1 MDLSELAERLKSGEW
16 NDIEFKKSQ
25 KGVSESAYETV
36 SAFSNTAGG
45 YLVFGVKDTNGNYD
59 IVGVLEVD
67 KVQNEFLSTLRTGDK
82 LNRII
87 TTKENI
93 VKSDDGKT
101 LLIFYIP
108 EAHRQEKPV
117 YLKGD
122 IRQSYIRR
130 DACDERCTK
139 TEIERFLREAS
150 SEHYGAQSLDFDP
163 EDCFDADA
171 LKWYRAIF
179 ESRNPEGDSSMSDLE
194 FLHHWGLINET
205 RDQLLPTRASI
216 LLFGNDAVFR
226 QILRRPVVACQWINA
241 SECGPPPDQRW
252 ADRLLVERNLIHGW
266 RSLLDWYMKYA
277 ERPFNVDPAT
287 LQREDLPPD
296 HIAFRETAI
305 NLLIHQDYA
314 DHTRKPEILFYRDGT
329 VFWNPG
335 DAFASSTELLEPGEK
350 EVRNPRIVSAFRRI
364 GFSEQAGSGIRYIFL
379 NWQRLG
385 HVPPTITNNKEKKT
399 FELKLLKEILL
410 SEEQLLFQASLG
422 VHLSEDEA
430 RVFAYACRK
439 GIASLQ
445 EVRIIAGASVRD
457 AKKILDRLQT
467 QALIFQSDQNQE
479 YFHLA
484 KHLQEHFKNKKLD
497 SEQLETIQSD
507 LSTAQV
513 EALEA
518 VKSTE
523 QVQPLNKINDIQWE
537 IIRLCDVPKPL
548 TDIMSACGKT
558 HRGFFMRNYLNPM
571 ITGGIIQLTN
581 PDKPRASNQKYV
593 LTKTGLELNVQKMA
607 NETAQKG

>member
-1 MDLSELAERLKSGEW
+1 MDFSELTERLNSCEW

-45 YLVFGVKDTNGNYD
+45 HLVFGVQETNGNYD

-67 KVQNEFLSTLRTGDK
+67 KVQNDFLSTLRTGDK

-87 TTKENI
+87 TPKENI
-93 VKSDDGKT
+93 VNSDGKT

-108 EAHRQEKPV
+108 EARRQDKPV
-117 YLKGD
+117 YLKRD

-130 DACDERCTK
+130 GGCDERCTK
-139 TEIERFLREAS
+139 TEIERFLREAAD
-150 SEHYGAQSLDFDP
+150 ERYDGQTLDFDP
-163 EDCFDADA
+163 EHCFDADV
-171 LKWYRAIF
+171 LKWYRALF
-179 ESRNPEGDSSMSDLE
+179 KSRNPEYDSSMSDLE
-194 FLHHWGLINET
+194 FLHHWGFINET

-226 QILRRPVVACQWINA
+226 QILPRPVVDCQWINA
-241 SECGPPPDQRW
+241 SESDPPPDQRW

-296 HIAFRETAI
+296 HIAFREAAI

-314 DHTRKPEILFYRDGT
+314 DHTRKPEILFYRDGS

-335 DAFASSTELLEPGEK
+335 DAFASSIELFEPGEK
-350 EVRNPRIVSAFRRI
+350 EVRNPRIVAAFRRI
-364 GFSEQAGSGIRYIFL
+364 GFSEQAGSGIRYIFH

-385 HVPPTITNNKEKKT
+385 NVPPIITNNKEQKN
-399 FELKLLKEILL
+399 FGLKLPKEILL

-430 RVFAYACRK
+430 RVFAYTCRK
-439 GIASLQ
+439 DSISLQ
-445 EVRIIAGASVRD
+445 EVRIITGVSAID
-457 AKKILDRLQT
+457 AKKIFNRLRT
-467 QALIFQSDQNQE
+467 QALIVQSDQNQE
-479 YFHLA
+479 YFQLA
-484 KHLQEHFKNKKLD
+484 KHLHEHFQDKKLD
-497 SEQLETIQSD
+497 GEQLETIQSY

-513 EALEA
+513 EAMA
-518 VKSTE
+518 TVKGPA
-523 QVQPLNKINDIQWE
+523 QVPPLKKINDIQWK
-537 IIRLCDVPKPL
+537 IIELCDVPKPL
-548 TDIMSACGKT
+548 TSIMDACGKT

-571 ITGGIIQLTN
+571 INGGIIQLTN
-581 PDKPRASNQKYV
+581 PDNPRAPNQKYV
-593 LTKTGLELNVQKMA
+593 LTQVGLELNVQKMSKKA
-607 NETAQKG
+607 TKG

>member
-1 MDLSELAERLKSGEW
+1 MDFSELTERLKGCEW
-16 NDIEFKKSQ
+16 NDIEFKRSQ

-45 YLVFGVKDTNGNYD
+45 HLVFGIKDTNGNYN

-87 TTKENI
+87 TAKENI
-93 VKSDDGKT
+93 VKSDGKT

-108 EAHRQEKPV
+108 EVHRKDKPV

-130 DACDERCTK
+130 GGCDERCTK

-150 SEHYGAQSLDFDP
+150 DERYDGQTLDFDP
-163 EDCFDADA
+163 EHCFDAYA
-171 LKWYRAIF
+171 LKWYRALF
-179 ESRNPEGDSSMSDLE
+179 KSRNPEDDSSMSDLE
-194 FLHHWGLINET
+194 FLHHWGFINET

-226 QILRRPVVACQWINA
+226 QILPRPVVDCQWIN
-241 SECGPPPDQRW
+241 SRESDPPPDQRW

-266 RSLLDWYMKYA
+266 RFLLDWYMKYA

-296 HIAFRETAI
+296 HIAFREAAI

-314 DHTRKPEILFYRDGT
+314 DHTRKPGILFYRDGT

-350 EVRNPRIVSAFRRI
+350 EVRNPRIVAAFRRI
-364 GFSEQAGSGIRYIFL
+364 GFSEQAGSGIRYIFH

-385 HVPPTITNNKEKKT
+385 HVPPIITNNKEKKT
-399 FELKLLKEILL
+399 FGLKLPKEILL

-439 GIASLQ
+439 DSICLQ
-445 EVRIIAGASVRD
+445 DVRIIAGTSAID
-457 AKKILDRLQT
+457 AKKILDRLRT

-479 YFHLA
+479 YFYLA
-484 KHLQEHFKNKKLD
+484 THLQEHFQNKKLD
-497 SEQLETIQSD
+497 GEQIEAIQSD
-507 LSTAQV
+507 LNTAQV
-513 EALEA
+513 EAMVT
-518 VKSTE
+518 VKSTA
-523 QVQPLNKINDIQWE
+523 QVSPLKKISDIQWK
-537 IIRLCDVPKPL
+537 IIGLCDVPKPL
-548 TDIMSACGKT
+548 TDIMVACGKT

-571 ITGGIIQLTN
+571 INGGIIQLTN
-581 PDKPRASNQKYV
+581 PDNPRASNQKYV
-593 LTKTGLELNVQKMA
+593 LTQVGLELNVQKMYKKA
-607 NETAQKG
+607 TKG